1 MRRLSLR
8 VLPVVAGI
16 ILITLV
22 LTASLTGQEPS
33 REQVLTQM
41 VMSSLSAWHYAP
53 PTETARWSE
62 QAYDLYLKALDYNKR
77 FFTQGDLKTLAAYR
91 GKLDDEVRQG
101 TQEFFDRSWEL
112 LSNRIREVQG
122 YTETIL
128 AEPFTFATDEYL
140 ETDPQKRDYPKDGQA
155 LKEFWQKVVKAQTLG
170 VYVDLLLAA
179 EGDSVGL
186 EAQFK
191 TIAKRPLQPELEREA
206 RAKVGK
212 DLNRIF
218 QRALAEKQEDRY
230 ARYLNALASSFDP
243 HTNYFGPKLKEDF
256 DIDMSGTLE
265 GIGATLQEDGDYI
278 KVVSIVAGGPS
289 WRQGKLKAGDL
300 ILKVAQ
306 DAGEPVDLTNMPVD
320 EAVQFIRGKK
330 GTEVTLTIK
339 KPDGQL
345 EEITIVRDVVII
357 EETYA
362 KSAVI
367 KGGKSGF
374 KVGYITLP
382 SFYHDF
388 NQPNGRTS
396 SGDVRKELEKLK
408 TEQVAGVILDLR
420 NNGGGALDDAVKMA
434 GLFIE
439 SGPIV
444 QSKDQKG
451 DTTVFRDPD
460 SKLVYD
466 GPLVVMVNSFS
477 ASASEIVA
485 AALQDYGRAVI
496 VGSDHTFGKGTVQG
510 MVNLDYFLDYFYPR
524 QAAYKPLGSLKLTE
538 EKYYRINGG
547 ATQLKGVE
555 SDLILPDPYSHLEI
569 GEKFNDYALPWDQ
582 VKALKYQK
590 WTGEQWD
597 LAALRAQSAQRI
609 AANPN
614 FAAVRKNIEQV
625 RKQQEESLQP
635 LQLAKFLEQERKAR
649 LEAEQ
654 LNKTP
659 ELTSGLEFKLLSE
672 QAQNKDQVELER
684 EWLKQLETDFY
695 LEESIWILND
705 LITVQ
710 GLKDAA

>member
-8 VLPVVAGI
+8 VLPVAAGI
-16 ILITLV
+16 ILIILV

-53 PTETARWSE
+53 PTKTDRWSE
-62 QAYDLYLKALDYNKR
+62 QAYDLYLQAIDYNKR

-101 TQEFFDRSWEL
+101 THEFYDRSWEI
-112 LSNRIREVQG
+112 LSNRIREVQS
-122 YTETIL
+122 YTESFL
-128 AEPFTFATDEYL
+128 VEPFTFATDEYL
-140 ETDPQKRDYPKDGQA
+140 ETDPQKRDYPKDSPA
-155 LKEFWQKVVKAQTLG
+155 LKELWRKIVKAQTLS
-170 VYVDLLLAA
+170 VYLDLLLEA
-179 EGDSVGL
+179 EGDPVGL

-191 TIAKRPLQPELEREA
+191 TIVQRPLEPELEREA

-212 DLNRIF
+212 DLKRIF

-243 HTNYFGPKLKEDF
+243 HTNYFGPKVKEDF
-256 DIDMSGTLE
+256 DIEMSGTLE
-265 GIGATLQEDGDYI
+265 GIGATLQEDGDHI
-278 KVVSIVAGGPS
+278 KVVSIVPGGPS

-300 ILKVAQ
+300 ILKVTQ
-306 DAGEPVDLTNMPVD
+306 GDGEPVDLTNMPVD
-320 EAVQFIRGKK
+320 EAVQYIRGKK

-345 EEITIVRDVVII
+345 EEITIVRDVVVI

-367 KGGKSGF
+367 KTGKTGP

-408 TEQVAGVILDLR
+408 KEQVAGVVLDLR

-451 DTTVFRDPD
+451 DITVFRDPD
-460 SKLVYD
+460 AGIVYD
-466 GPLVVMVNSFS
+466 GPLVVMVNSLS

-510 MVNLDYFLDYFYPR
+510 MVNLDYFLDYLYPR

-555 SDLILPDPYSHLEI
+555 SDLILPDPYAYLEI
-569 GEKFNDYALPWDQ
+569 GEKYYDYPLPWDQ
-582 VKALKYQK
+582 VKALNYQE
-590 WTGEQWD
+590 WTGGKWD
-597 LAALRAQSAQRI
+597 LATLRAQSVQRI
-609 AANPN
+609 AANLN
-614 FAAVRKNIEQV
+614 FDTVQKNIELV
-625 RKQQEESLQP
+625 CKQQEESLQP
-635 LQLAKFLEQERKAR
+635 LKLAKFLERERKAR

-659 ELTSGLEFKLLSE
+659 DLSSGLEFKLLNG
-672 QAQNKDQVELER
+672 QAQNAELEQ

-695 LEESIWILND
+695 LEESVNVILD
-705 LITVQ
+705 MM
-710 GLKDAA
+710 AAAPAAAA

>member
-8 VLPVVAGI
+8 VLPVAAGI
-16 ILITLV
+16 ILIILV

-53 PTETARWSE
+53 PTKTDRWSE
-62 QAYDLYLKALDYNKR
+62 QAYDLYLQAIDYNKR
-77 FFTQGDLKTLAAYR
+77 FFTQSDLKTLAAYR

-101 TQEFFDRSWEL
+101 THEFYDRSWEI
-112 LSNRIREVQG
+112 LSNRIREVQS
-122 YTETIL
+122 YTESFL
-128 AEPFTFATDEYL
+128 VEPFTFATDEYL
-140 ETDPQKRDYPKDGQA
+140 ETDPQKRDYPKDSPA
-155 LKEFWQKVVKAQTLG
+155 LKELWRKIVKAQTLS
-170 VYVDLLLAA
+170 VYLDLLLEA
-179 EGDSVGL
+179 EGDPVGL

-191 TIAKRPLQPELEREA
+191 TIVQRPLEPELEREA

-212 DLNRIF
+212 DLKRIF

-243 HTNYFGPKLKEDF
+243 HTNYFGPKVKEDF
-256 DIDMSGTLE
+256 DIEMSGTLE
-265 GIGATLQEDGDYI
+265 GIGATLQEDGDHI
-278 KVVSIVAGGPS
+278 KVVSIVPGGPS

-300 ILKVAQ
+300 ILKVTQ
-306 DAGEPVDLTNMPVD
+306 GDGEPVDLTNMPVD
-320 EAVQFIRGKK
+320 EAVQYIRGKK

-345 EEITIVRDVVII
+345 EEITIVRDVVVI

-367 KGGKSGF
+367 KTGKTGP

-408 TEQVAGVILDLR
+408 KEQVAGVVLDLR

-451 DTTVFRDPD
+451 DITVFRDPD
-460 SKLVYD
+460 AGIVYD
-466 GPLVVMVNSFS
+466 GPLVVMVNSLS

-510 MVNLDYFLDYFYPR
+510 MVNLDYFLDYLYPR

-555 SDLILPDPYSHLEI
+555 SDLILPDPYAYLEI
-569 GEKFNDYALPWDQ
+569 GEKYYDYPLPWDQ
-582 VKALKYQK
+582 VKALNYQE
-590 WTGEQWD
+590 WTGGKWD
-597 LAALRAQSAQRI
+597 LATLRAQSVQRI
-609 AANPN
+609 AANLN
-614 FAAVRKNIEQV
+614 FDTVQKNIELV
-625 RKQQEESLQP
+625 CKQQEESLQP
-635 LQLAKFLEQERKAR
+635 LKLAKFLERERKAR

-659 ELTSGLEFKLLSE
+659 DLSSGVEFKLLNG
-672 QAQNKDQVELER
+672 QAQNAELEQ

-695 LEESIWILND
+695 LEESVNVILD
-705 LITVQ
+705 LMAVAP
-710 GLKDAA
+710 AAAA

>member
-8 VLPVVAGI
+8 VLPVAAGI
-16 ILITLV
+16 ILIILV

-53 PTETARWSE
+53 PTKTDRWSE
-62 QAYDLYLKALDYNKR
+62 QAYDLYLQAIDYNKR

-101 TQEFFDRSWEL
+101 THEFYDRSWEI
-112 LSNRIREVQG
+112 LSNRIREVQS
-122 YTETIL
+122 YTESFL
-128 AEPFTFATDEYL
+128 VEPFTFATDEYL
-140 ETDPQKRDYPKDGQA
+140 ETDPQKRDYPKDSPA
-155 LKEFWQKVVKAQTLG
+155 LKELWRKIVKAQTLS
-170 VYVDLLLAA
+170 VYLDLLLEA
-179 EGDSVGL
+179 EGDPVGL

-191 TIAKRPLQPELEREA
+191 TIVQRPLEPELEREA

-212 DLNRIF
+212 DLKRIF

-243 HTNYFGPKLKEDF
+243 HTNYFGPKVKEDF
-256 DIDMSGTLE
+256 DIEMSGTLE
-265 GIGATLQEDGDYI
+265 GIGATLQEDGDHI
-278 KVVSIVAGGPS
+278 KVVSIVPGGPS

-306 DAGEPVDLTNMPVD
+306 GDGEPVDLTNMPVD
-320 EAVQFIRGKK
+320 EAVQYIRGKK

-345 EEITIVRDVVII
+345 EEITIVRDVVVI

-367 KGGKSGF
+367 KTGKTGP

-408 TEQVAGVILDLR
+408 KEQVAGVVLDLR

-451 DTTVFRDPD
+451 DITVFRDPD
-460 SKLVYD
+460 AGIVYD
-466 GPLVVMVNSFS
+466 GPLVVMVNSLS

-510 MVNLDYFLDYFYPR
+510 MVNLDYFLDYLYPR

-555 SDLILPDPYSHLEI
+555 SDLILPDPYAYLEI
-569 GEKFNDYALPWDQ
+569 GEKYYDYPLPWDQ
-582 VKALKYQK
+582 VKALNYQE
-590 WTGEQWD
+590 WTGGKWD
-597 LAALRAQSAQRI
+597 LATLRAQSVQRI
-609 AANPN
+609 AANLN
-614 FAAVRKNIEQV
+614 FDTVQKNIELV
-625 RKQQEESLQP
+625 CKQQEESLQP
-635 LQLAKFLEQERKAR
+635 LKLAKFLERERKAR

-659 ELTSGLEFKLLSE
+659 DLSSGVEFKLLNG
-672 QAQNKDQVELER
+672 QAQNAELEQ

-695 LEESIWILND
+695 LEESVNVILD
-705 LITVQ
+705 MM
-710 GLKDAA
+710 AAAPAAAA

>member
-8 VLPVVAGI
+8 VLPVAAGI
-16 ILITLV
+16 ILIILV

-53 PTETARWSE
+53 PTKTDRWSE
-62 QAYDLYLKALDYNKR
+62 QAYDLYLQAIDYNKR

-101 TQEFFDRSWEL
+101 THEFYDRSWEI
-112 LSNRIREVQG
+112 LSNRIREVQS
-122 YTETIL
+122 YTESFL
-128 AEPFTFATDEYL
+128 VEPFTFATDEYL
-140 ETDPQKRDYPKDGQA
+140 ETDPQKRDYPKDSPA
-155 LKEFWQKVVKAQTLG
+155 LKELWRKIVKAQTLS
-170 VYVDLLLAA
+170 VYLDLLLEA
-179 EGDSVGL
+179 EGDPVGL

-191 TIAKRPLQPELEREA
+191 TIVQRPLEPELEREA

-212 DLNRIF
+212 DLKRIF

-243 HTNYFGPKLKEDF
+243 HTNYFGPKVKEDF
-256 DIDMSGTLE
+256 DIEMSGTLE
-265 GIGATLQEDGDYI
+265 GIGATLQEDGDHI
-278 KVVSIVAGGPS
+278 KVVSIVPGGPS

-300 ILKVAQ
+300 ILKVTQ
-306 DAGEPVDLTNMPVD
+306 GDGEPVDLTNMPVD
-320 EAVQFIRGKK
+320 EAVQYIRGKK

-345 EEITIVRDVVII
+345 EEITIVRDVVVI

-367 KGGKSGF
+367 KTGKTGP

-396 SGDVRKELEKLK
+396 SGDVRKELEKLQK
-408 TEQVAGVILDLR
+408 EQVAGVVLDLR

-451 DTTVFRDPD
+451 DITVFRDPGI
-460 SKLVYD
+460 VYD
-466 GPLVVMVNSFS
+466 GPLVVMVNSLS

-510 MVNLDYFLDYFYPR
+510 MVNLDYFLDYLYPR

-555 SDLILPDPYSHLEI
+555 SDLILPDPYAYLEI
-569 GEKFNDYALPWDQ
+569 GEKYYDYPLPWDQ
-582 VKALKYQK
+582 VKALNYQE
-590 WTGEQWD
+590 WTGGKWD
-597 LAALRAQSAQRI
+597 LATLRAQSAQRI
-609 AANPN
+609 AANLN
-614 FAAVRKNIEQV
+614 FDTVQKNIELV
-625 RKQQEESLQP
+625 CKQQEESLQP
-635 LQLAKFLEQERKAR
+635 LKLAKFLERERKAR

-659 ELTSGLEFKLLSE
+659 DLSSGVEFKLLNG
-672 QAQNKDQVELER
+672 QAQNAELEQ

-695 LEESIWILND
+695 LEESVNVILD
-705 LITVQ
+705 LMAVAP
-710 GLKDAA
+710 AAAA

>member
-1 MRRLSLR
+1 MMRRLSLR
-8 VLPVVAGI
+8 VLPVAAGI
-16 ILITLV
+16 ILIILV

-53 PTETARWSE
+53 PTKTDRWSE
-62 QAYDLYLKALDYNKR
+62 QAYDLYLQAIDYNKR

-101 TQEFFDRSWEL
+101 THEFYDRSWEI
-112 LSNRIREVQG
+112 LSNRIREVQS
-122 YTETIL
+122 YTESFL
-128 AEPFTFATDEYL
+128 VEPFTFATDEYL
-140 ETDPQKRDYPKDGQA
+140 ETDPQKRDYPKDSPA
-155 LKEFWQKVVKAQTLG
+155 LKELWRKIVKAQTLS
-170 VYVDLLLAA
+170 VYLDLLLEA
-179 EGDSVGL
+179 EGDPVGL

-191 TIAKRPLQPELEREA
+191 TIVQRPLEPELEREA

-212 DLNRIF
+212 DLKRIF

-243 HTNYFGPKLKEDF
+243 HTNYFGPKVKEDF
-256 DIDMSGTLE
+256 DIEMSGTLE
-265 GIGATLQEDGDYI
+265 GIGATLQEDGDHI
-278 KVVSIVAGGPS
+278 KVVSIVPGGPS

-306 DAGEPVDLTNMPVD
+306 GDGEPVDLTNMPVD
-320 EAVQFIRGKK
+320 EAVQYIRGKK

-345 EEITIVRDVVII
+345 EEITIVRDVVVI

-367 KGGKSGF
+367 KTEKNGP

-408 TEQVAGVILDLR
+408 KEQVAGVVLDLR

-451 DTTVFRDPD
+451 DITVFRDPD
-460 SKLVYD
+460 AGIVYD
-466 GPLVVMVNSFS
+466 GPLVVMVNSLS

-510 MVNLDYFLDYFYPR
+510 MVNLDYFLDYLYPR

-555 SDLILPDPYSHLEI
+555 SDLILPDPYAYLEI
-569 GEKFNDYALPWDQ
+569 GEKYYDYPLPWDQ
-582 VKALKYQK
+582 VKALNYQE
-590 WTGEQWD
+590 WTGGKWD
-597 LAALRAQSAQRI
+597 LATLRAQSVQRI
-609 AANPN
+609 AANLN
-614 FAAVRKNIEQV
+614 FDTVQKNIELV
-625 RKQQEESLQP
+625 CKQQEESLQP
-635 LQLAKFLEQERKAR
+635 LKLAKF
-649 LEAEQ
+649 
-654 LNKTP
+654 
-659 ELTSGLEFKLLSE
+659 
-672 QAQNKDQVELER
+672 
-684 EWLKQLETDFY
+684 
-695 LEESIWILND
+695 
-705 LITVQ
+705 
-710 GLKDAA
+710 

>member
-8 VLPVVAGI
+8 VLPVAAGI
-16 ILITLV
+16 ILIILV

-53 PTETARWSE
+53 PTKTDRWSE
-62 QAYDLYLKALDYNKR
+62 QAYDLYLQAIDYNKR
-77 FFTQGDLKTLAAYR
+77 FFTQSDLKTLAAYR

-101 TQEFFDRSWEL
+101 THEFYDRSWEI
-112 LSNRIREVQG
+112 LSNRIREVQS
-122 YTETIL
+122 YTESFL
-128 AEPFTFATDEYL
+128 VEPFTFATDEYL
-140 ETDPQKRDYPKDGQA
+140 ETDPQKRDYPKDSPA
-155 LKEFWQKVVKAQTLG
+155 LKELWRKIVKAQTLS
-170 VYVDLLLAA
+170 VYLDLLLEA
-179 EGDSVGL
+179 EGDPVGL

-191 TIAKRPLQPELEREA
+191 TIVQRPLEPELEREA

-212 DLNRIF
+212 DLKRIF

-243 HTNYFGPKLKEDF
+243 HTNYFGPKVKEDF
-256 DIDMSGTLE
+256 DIEMSGTLE
-265 GIGATLQEDGDYI
+265 GIGATLQEDGDHI
-278 KVVSIVAGGPS
+278 KVVSIVPGGPS

-300 ILKVAQ
+300 ILKVTQ
-306 DAGEPVDLTNMPVD
+306 GDGEPVDLTNMPVD
-320 EAVQFIRGKK
+320 EAVQYIRGKK
-330 GTEVTLTIK
+330 GTEVSLTIK

-345 EEITIVRDVVII
+345 EEITIVRDVVVI

-367 KGGKSGF
+367 KTGKTGP

-408 TEQVAGVILDLR
+408 KEQVAGVVLDLR

-451 DTTVFRDPD
+451 DITVFRDPD
-460 SKLVYD
+460 AGIVYD
-466 GPLVVMVNSFS
+466 GPLVVMVNSLS

-510 MVNLDYFLDYFYPR
+510 MVNLDYFLDYLYPR

-555 SDLILPDPYSHLEI
+555 SDLILPDPYAYLEI
-569 GEKFNDYALPWDQ
+569 GEKYYDYPLPWDQ
-582 VKALKYQK
+582 VKALNYQE
-590 WTGEQWD
+590 WTGGKWD
-597 LAALRAQSAQRI
+597 LATLRAQSAQRI
-609 AANPN
+609 AANLN
-614 FAAVRKNIEQV
+614 FDTVQKNIELV
-625 RKQQEESLQP
+625 CKQQEESLQP
-635 LQLAKFLEQERKAR
+635 LKLAKFLERERKAR

-659 ELTSGLEFKLLSE
+659 DLSSGVEFKLLNG
-672 QAQNKDQVELER
+672 QAQNAELEQ

-695 LEESIWILND
+695 LEESVNVILD
-705 LITVQ
+705 MM
-710 GLKDAA
+710 AAAPAAAA

>member
-8 VLPVVAGI
+8 VLPVAAGI
-16 ILITLV
+16 ILIILV

-53 PTETARWSE
+53 PTKTDRWSE
-62 QAYDLYLKALDYNKR
+62 QAYDLYLQAIDYNKR

-101 TQEFFDRSWEL
+101 THEFYDRSWEI
-112 LSNRIREVQG
+112 LSNRIREVQS
-122 YTETIL
+122 YTESFL
-128 AEPFTFATDEYL
+128 VEPFTFATDEYL
-140 ETDPQKRDYPKDGQA
+140 ETDPQKRDYPKDSPA
-155 LKEFWQKVVKAQTLG
+155 LKELWRKIVKAQTLS
-170 VYVDLLLAA
+170 VYLDLLLEA
-179 EGDSVGL
+179 EGDPVGL

-191 TIAKRPLQPELEREA
+191 TIVQRPLEPELEREA

-212 DLNRIF
+212 DLKRIF

-243 HTNYFGPKLKEDF
+243 HTNYFGPKVKEDF
-256 DIDMSGTLE
+256 DIEMSGTLE
-265 GIGATLQEDGDYI
+265 GIGATLQEDGDHI
-278 KVVSIVAGGPS
+278 KVVSIVPGGPS

-300 ILKVAQ
+300 ILKVTQ
-306 DAGEPVDLTNMPVD
+306 GDGEPVDLTNMPVD
-320 EAVQFIRGKK
+320 EAVQYIRGKK

-345 EEITIVRDVVII
+345 EEITIVRDVVVI

-367 KGGKSGF
+367 KTGKTGP

-408 TEQVAGVILDLR
+408 KEQVAGVVLDLR

-451 DTTVFRDPD
+451 DITVFRDPD
-460 SKLVYD
+460 AGIVYD
-466 GPLVVMVNSFS
+466 GPLVVMVNSLS

-510 MVNLDYFLDYFYPR
+510 MVNLDYFLDYLYPR

-555 SDLILPDPYSHLEI
+555 SDLILPDPYAYLEI
-569 GEKFNDYALPWDQ
+569 GEKYYDYPLPWDQ
-582 VKALKYQK
+582 VKALNYQE
-590 WTGEQWD
+590 WTGGKWD
-597 LAALRAQSAQRI
+597 LATLRAQSAQRI
-609 AANPN
+609 AANLN
-614 FAAVRKNIEQV
+614 FDTVQKNIELV
-625 RKQQEESLQP
+625 CKQQEESLQP
-635 LQLAKFLEQERKAR
+635 LKLAKFLERERKAR

-659 ELTSGLEFKLLSE
+659 DLSSGVEFKLLNG
-672 QAQNKDQVELER
+672 QAQNAELEQ

-695 LEESIWILND
+695 LEESVNVILD
-705 LITVQ
+705 LMAVAP
-710 GLKDAA
+710 AAAA

>member
-1 MRRLSLR
+1 MMRRLSLR
-8 VLPVVAGI
+8 VLPVAAGI
-16 ILITLV
+16 ILIILV

-53 PTETARWSE
+53 PTKTDRWSE
-62 QAYDLYLKALDYNKR
+62 QAYDLYLQAIDYNKR

-101 TQEFFDRSWEL
+101 THEFYDRSWEI
-112 LSNRIREVQG
+112 LSNRIREVQS
-122 YTETIL
+122 YTESFL
-128 AEPFTFATDEYL
+128 VEPFTFATDEYL
-140 ETDPQKRDYPKDGQA
+140 ETDPQKRDYPKDSPA
-155 LKEFWQKVVKAQTLG
+155 LKELWRKIVKAQTLS
-170 VYVDLLLAA
+170 VYLDLLLEA
-179 EGDSVGL
+179 EGDPVGL

-191 TIAKRPLQPELEREA
+191 TIVQRPLEPELEREA

-212 DLNRIF
+212 DLKRIF

-243 HTNYFGPKLKEDF
+243 HTNYFGPKVKEDF
-256 DIDMSGTLE
+256 DIEMSGTLE
-265 GIGATLQEDGDYI
+265 GIGATLQEDGDHI
-278 KVVSIVAGGPS
+278 KVVSIVPGGPS

-300 ILKVAQ
+300 ILKVTQ
-306 DAGEPVDLTNMPVD
+306 GDGEPVDLTNMPVD
-320 EAVQFIRGKK
+320 EAVQYIRGKK

-345 EEITIVRDVVII
+345 EEITIVRDVVVI

-367 KGGKSGF
+367 KTGKTGP

-408 TEQVAGVILDLR
+408 KEQVAGVVLDLR

-451 DTTVFRDPD
+451 DITVFRDPD
-460 SKLVYD
+460 AGIVYD
-466 GPLVVMVNSFS
+466 GPLVVMVNSLS

-510 MVNLDYFLDYFYPR
+510 MVNLDYFLDYLYPR

-555 SDLILPDPYSHLEI
+555 SDLILPDPYAYLEI
-569 GEKFNDYALPWDQ
+569 GEKYYDYPLPWDQ
-582 VKALKYQK
+582 VKALNYQE
-590 WTGEQWD
+590 WTGGKWD
-597 LAALRAQSAQRI
+597 LATLRAQSAQRI
-609 AANPN
+609 AANLN
-614 FAAVRKNIEQV
+614 FDTVQKNIELV
-625 RKQQEESLQP
+625 CKQQEESLQP
-635 LQLAKFLEQERKAR
+635 LKLAKFLERERKAR

-659 ELTSGLEFKLLSE
+659 DLSSGVEFKLLNG
-672 QAQNKDQVELER
+672 QAQNAELEQ

-695 LEESIWILND
+695 LEESVNVILD
-705 LITVQ
+705 LMAVAP
-710 GLKDAA
+710 AAAA

>member
-1 MRRLSLR
+1 MMRRLSLR
-8 VLPVVAGI
+8 VLPVAAGI
-16 ILITLV
+16 ILIILV

-53 PTETARWSE
+53 PTKTDRWSE
-62 QAYDLYLKALDYNKR
+62 QAYDLYLQAIDYNKR
-77 FFTQGDLKTLAAYR
+77 FFTQSDLKTLAAYR

-101 TQEFFDRSWEL
+101 THEFYDRSWEI
-112 LSNRIREVQG
+112 LSNRIREVQS
-122 YTETIL
+122 YTESFL
-128 AEPFTFATDEYL
+128 VEPFTFATDEYL
-140 ETDPQKRDYPKDGQA
+140 ETDPQKRDYPKDSPA
-155 LKEFWQKVVKAQTLG
+155 LKELWRKIVKAQTLS
-170 VYVDLLLAA
+170 VYLDLLLEA
-179 EGDSVGL
+179 EGDPVGL

-191 TIAKRPLQPELEREA
+191 TIVQRPLEPELEREA

-212 DLNRIF
+212 DLKRIF

-243 HTNYFGPKLKEDF
+243 HTNYFGPKVKEDF
-256 DIDMSGTLE
+256 DIEMSGTLE
-265 GIGATLQEDGDYI
+265 GIGATLQEDGDHI
-278 KVVSIVAGGPS
+278 KVVSIVPGGPS

-300 ILKVAQ
+300 ILKVTQ
-306 DAGEPVDLTNMPVD
+306 GDGEPVDLTNMPVD
-320 EAVQFIRGKK
+320 EAVQYIRGKK
-330 GTEVTLTIK
+330 GTEVSLTIK

-345 EEITIVRDVVII
+345 EEITIVRDVVVI

-367 KGGKSGF
+367 KTGKTGP

-408 TEQVAGVILDLR
+408 KEQVAGVVLDLR

-451 DTTVFRDPD
+451 DITVFRDPD
-460 SKLVYD
+460 AGIVYD
-466 GPLVVMVNSFS
+466 GPLVVMVNSLS

-510 MVNLDYFLDYFYPR
+510 MVNLDYFLDYLYPR

-555 SDLILPDPYSHLEI
+555 SDLILPDPYAYLEI
-569 GEKFNDYALPWDQ
+569 GEKYYDYPLPWDQ
-582 VKALKYQK
+582 VKALNYQE
-590 WTGEQWD
+590 WTGGKWD
-597 LAALRAQSAQRI
+597 LATLRAQSAQRI
-609 AANPN
+609 AANLN
-614 FAAVRKNIEQV
+614 FDTVQKNIELV
-625 RKQQEESLQP
+625 CKQQEESLQP
-635 LQLAKFLEQERKAR
+635 LKLAKFLERERKAR

-659 ELTSGLEFKLLSE
+659 DLSSGVEFKLLNG
-672 QAQNKDQVELER
+672 QAQNAELEQ

-695 LEESIWILND
+695 LEESVNVILD
-705 LITVQ
+705 LMAVAP
-710 GLKDAA
+710 AAAA

>member
-1 MRRLSLR
+1 MMRRLSLR
-8 VLPVVAGI
+8 VLPVAAGI
-16 ILITLV
+16 ILIILV

-53 PTETARWSE
+53 PTKTDRWSE
-62 QAYDLYLKALDYNKR
+62 QAYDLYLQAIDYNKR

-101 TQEFFDRSWEL
+101 THEFYDRSWEI
-112 LSNRIREVQG
+112 LSNRIREVQS
-122 YTETIL
+122 YTESFL
-128 AEPFTFATDEYL
+128 VEPFTFATDEYL
-140 ETDPQKRDYPKDGQA
+140 ETDPQKRDYPKDSPA
-155 LKEFWQKVVKAQTLG
+155 LKELWRKIVKAQTLS
-170 VYVDLLLAA
+170 VYLDLLLEA
-179 EGDSVGL
+179 EGDPVGL

-191 TIAKRPLQPELEREA
+191 TIVQRPLEPELEREA

-212 DLNRIF
+212 DLKRIF

-243 HTNYFGPKLKEDF
+243 HTNYFGPKVKEDF
-256 DIDMSGTLE
+256 DIEMSGTLE
-265 GIGATLQEDGDYI
+265 GIGATLQEDGDHI
-278 KVVSIVAGGPS
+278 KVVSIVPGGPS

-300 ILKVAQ
+300 ILKVTQ
-306 DAGEPVDLTNMPVD
+306 GDGEPVDLTNMPVD
-320 EAVQFIRGKK
+320 EAVQYIRGKK

-345 EEITIVRDVVII
+345 EEITIVRDVVVI

-367 KGGKSGF
+367 KTGKTGP

-408 TEQVAGVILDLR
+408 KEQVAGVVLDLR

-451 DTTVFRDPD
+451 DITVFRDPD
-460 SKLVYD
+460 AGIVYD
-466 GPLVVMVNSFS
+466 GPLVVMVNSLS

-510 MVNLDYFLDYFYPR
+510 MVNLDYFLDYLYPR

-555 SDLILPDPYSHLEI
+555 SDLILPDPYAYLEI
-569 GEKFNDYALPWDQ
+569 GEKYYDYPLPWDQ
-582 VKALKYQK
+582 VKALNYQE
-590 WTGEQWD
+590 WTGGKWD
-597 LAALRAQSAQRI
+597 LATLRAQSAQRI
-609 AANPN
+609 AANLN
-614 FAAVRKNIEQV
+614 FDTVQKNIELV
-625 RKQQEESLQP
+625 CKQQEESLQP
-635 LQLAKFLEQERKAR
+635 LKLAKFLERERKAR

-659 ELTSGLEFKLLSE
+659 DLSSGVEFKLLNG
-672 QAQNKDQVELER
+672 QAQNAELEQ

-695 LEESIWILND
+695 LE
-705 LITVQ
+705 
-710 GLKDAA
+710 

>member
-8 VLPVVAGI
+8 VLPVAAGI
-16 ILITLV
+16 ILIILV

-53 PTETARWSE
+53 PTKTDRWSE
-62 QAYDLYLKALDYNKR
+62 QAYDLYLQAIDYNKR
-77 FFTQGDLKTLAAYR
+77 FFTQSDLKTLAAYR

-101 TQEFFDRSWEL
+101 THEFYDRSWEI
-112 LSNRIREVQG
+112 LSNRIREVQS
-122 YTETIL
+122 YTESFL
-128 AEPFTFATDEYL
+128 VEPFTFATDEYL
-140 ETDPQKRDYPKDGQA
+140 ETDPQKRDYPKDSPA
-155 LKEFWQKVVKAQTLG
+155 LKELWRKIVKAQTLS
-170 VYVDLLLAA
+170 VYLDLLLEA
-179 EGDSVGL
+179 EGDPVGL

-191 TIAKRPLQPELEREA
+191 TIVQRPLEPELEREA

-212 DLNRIF
+212 DLKRIF

-243 HTNYFGPKLKEDF
+243 HTNYFGPKVKEDF
-256 DIDMSGTLE
+256 DIEMSGTLE
-265 GIGATLQEDGDYI
+265 GIGATLQEDGDHI
-278 KVVSIVAGGPS
+278 KVVSIVPGGPS

-306 DAGEPVDLTNMPVD
+306 GDGEPVDLTNMPVD
-320 EAVQFIRGKK
+320 EAVQYIRGKK

-345 EEITIVRDVVII
+345 EEITIVRDVVVI

-367 KGGKSGF
+367 KTGKTGP

-408 TEQVAGVILDLR
+408 KEQVAGVVLDLR

-451 DTTVFRDPD
+451 DITVFRDPD
-460 SKLVYD
+460 AGIVYD
-466 GPLVVMVNSFS
+466 GPLVVMVNSLS

-510 MVNLDYFLDYFYPR
+510 MVNLDYFLDYLYPR

-555 SDLILPDPYSHLEI
+555 SDLILPDPYAYLEI
-569 GEKFNDYALPWDQ
+569 GEKYYDYPLPWDQ
-582 VKALKYQK
+582 VKALNYQE
-590 WTGEQWD
+590 WTGGKWD
-597 LAALRAQSAQRI
+597 LATLRAQSAQRI
-609 AANPN
+609 AANLN
-614 FAAVRKNIEQV
+614 FDTVQKNIELV
-625 RKQQEESLQP
+625 CKQQEESLQP
-635 LQLAKFLEQERKAR
+635 LKLAKFLERERKAR

-659 ELTSGLEFKLLSE
+659 DLSSGVEFKLLNG
-672 QAQNKDQVELER
+672 QAQNAELEQ

-695 LEESIWILND
+695 LEESVNVILD
-705 LITVQ
+705 MM
-710 GLKDAA
+710 AAAPAAAA

>member
-8 VLPVVAGI
+8 VLPVAAGI
-16 ILITLV
+16 ILIILV

-53 PTETARWSE
+53 PTKTDRWSE
-62 QAYDLYLKALDYNKR
+62 QAYDLYLQAIDYNKR

-101 TQEFFDRSWEL
+101 THEFYDRSWEI
-112 LSNRIREVQG
+112 LSNRIREVQS
-122 YTETIL
+122 YTESFL
-128 AEPFTFATDEYL
+128 VEPFTFATDEYL
-140 ETDPQKRDYPKDGQA
+140 ETDPQKRDYPKDSPA
-155 LKEFWQKVVKAQTLG
+155 LKELWRKIVKAQTLS
-170 VYVDLLLAA
+170 VYLDLLLEA
-179 EGDSVGL
+179 EGDPVGL

-191 TIAKRPLQPELEREA
+191 TIVQRPLEPELEREA

-212 DLNRIF
+212 DLKRIF

-243 HTNYFGPKLKEDF
+243 HTNYFGPKVKEDF
-256 DIDMSGTLE
+256 DIEMSGTLE
-265 GIGATLQEDGDYI
+265 GIGATLQEDGDHI
-278 KVVSIVAGGPS
+278 KVVSIVPGGPS

-300 ILKVAQ
+300 ILKVTQ
-306 DAGEPVDLTNMPVD
+306 GDGEPVDLTNMPVD
-320 EAVQFIRGKK
+320 EAVQYIRGKK

-345 EEITIVRDVVII
+345 EEITIVRDVVVI

-367 KGGKSGF
+367 KTGKTGP

-408 TEQVAGVILDLR
+408 KEQVAGVVLDLR

-451 DTTVFRDPD
+451 DITVFRDPD
-460 SKLVYD
+460 AGIVYD
-466 GPLVVMVNSFS
+466 GPLVVMVNSLS

-510 MVNLDYFLDYFYPR
+510 MVNLDYFLDYLYPR

-555 SDLILPDPYSHLEI
+555 SDLILPDPYAYLEI
-569 GEKFNDYALPWDQ
+569 GEKYYDYPLPWDQ
-582 VKALKYQK
+582 VKALNYQE
-590 WTGEQWD
+590 WTGGKWD
-597 LAALRAQSAQRI
+597 LATLRAQSAQRI
-609 AANPN
+609 AANLN
-614 FAAVRKNIEQV
+614 FDTVQKNIELV
-625 RKQQEESLQP
+625 CKQQEESLQP
-635 LQLAKFLEQERKAR
+635 LKLAKFLERERKAR

-659 ELTSGLEFKLLSE
+659 DLSSGLEFKLLDG
-672 QAQNKDQVELER
+672 QAQNAELEQ

-695 LEESIWILND
+695 LEESVNVILD
-705 LITVQ
+705 LMAVAP
-710 GLKDAA
+710 AAAA

>member
-8 VLPVVAGI
+8 VLPVAAGI
-16 ILITLV
+16 ILIILV

-53 PTETARWSE
+53 PTKTDRWSE
-62 QAYDLYLKALDYNKR
+62 QAYDLYLQAIDYNKR
-77 FFTQGDLKTLAAYR
+77 FFTQSDLKTLAAYR

-101 TQEFFDRSWEL
+101 THEFYDRSWEI
-112 LSNRIREVQG
+112 LSNRIREVQS
-122 YTETIL
+122 YTESFL
-128 AEPFTFATDEYL
+128 VEPFTFATDEYL
-140 ETDPQKRDYPKDGQA
+140 ETDPQKRDYPKDSPA
-155 LKEFWQKVVKAQTLG
+155 LKELWRKIVKAQTLS
-170 VYVDLLLAA
+170 VYLDLLLEA
-179 EGDSVGL
+179 EGDPVGL

-191 TIAKRPLQPELEREA
+191 TIVQRPLEPELEREA

-212 DLNRIF
+212 DLKRIF

-243 HTNYFGPKLKEDF
+243 HTNYFGPKVKEDF
-256 DIDMSGTLE
+256 DIEMSGTLE
-265 GIGATLQEDGDYI
+265 GIGATLQEDGDHI
-278 KVVSIVAGGPS
+278 KVVSIVPGGPS

-300 ILKVAQ
+300 ILKVTQ
-306 DAGEPVDLTNMPVD
+306 GDGEPVDLTNMPVD
-320 EAVQFIRGKK
+320 EAVQYIRGKK

-345 EEITIVRDVVII
+345 EEITIVRDVVVI

-367 KGGKSGF
+367 KTGKTGP

-408 TEQVAGVILDLR
+408 KEQVAGVVLDLR

-451 DTTVFRDPD
+451 DITVFRDPD
-460 SKLVYD
+460 AGIVYD
-466 GPLVVMVNSFS
+466 GPLVVMVNSLS

-510 MVNLDYFLDYFYPR
+510 MVNLDYFLDYLYPR

-555 SDLILPDPYSHLEI
+555 SDLILPDPYAYLEI
-569 GEKFNDYALPWDQ
+569 GEKYYDYPLPWDQ
-582 VKALKYQK
+582 VKALNYQE
-590 WTGEQWD
+590 WTGGKWD
-597 LAALRAQSAQRI
+597 LATLRAQSAQRI
-609 AANPN
+609 AANLN
-614 FAAVRKNIEQV
+614 FDTVQKNIELV
-625 RKQQEESLQP
+625 CKQQEESLQP
-635 LQLAKFLEQERKAR
+635 LKLAKFLERERKAR

-659 ELTSGLEFKLLSE
+659 DLSSGVEFKLLNG
-672 QAQNKDQVELER
+672 QAQNAELEQ

-695 LEESIWILND
+695 LEESVNVILD
-705 LITVQ
+705 MM
-710 GLKDAA
+710 AAAPAAAA

>member
-8 VLPVVAGI
+8 VLPVAAGI
-16 ILITLV
+16 ILIILV

-53 PTETARWSE
+53 PTKTDRWSE
-62 QAYDLYLKALDYNKR
+62 QAYDLYLQAIDYNKR
-77 FFTQGDLKTLAAYR
+77 FFTQSDLKTLAAYR

-101 TQEFFDRSWEL
+101 THEFYDRSWEI
-112 LSNRIREVQG
+112 LSNRIREVQS
-122 YTETIL
+122 YTESFL
-128 AEPFTFATDEYL
+128 VEPFTFATDEYL
-140 ETDPQKRDYPKDGQA
+140 ETDPQKRDYPKDSPA
-155 LKEFWQKVVKAQTLG
+155 LKELWRKIVKAQTLS
-170 VYVDLLLAA
+170 VYLDLLLEA
-179 EGDSVGL
+179 EGDPVGL

-191 TIAKRPLQPELEREA
+191 TIVQRPLEPELEREA

-212 DLNRIF
+212 DLKRIF

-243 HTNYFGPKLKEDF
+243 HTNYFGPKVKEDF
-256 DIDMSGTLE
+256 DIEMSGTLE
-265 GIGATLQEDGDYI
+265 GIGATLQEDGDHI
-278 KVVSIVAGGPS
+278 KVVSIVPGGPS

-300 ILKVAQ
+300 ILKVTQ
-306 DAGEPVDLTNMPVD
+306 GDGEPVDLTNMPVD
-320 EAVQFIRGKK
+320 EAVQYIRGKK

-345 EEITIVRDVVII
+345 EEITIVRDVVVI

-367 KGGKSGF
+367 KTGKTGP

-408 TEQVAGVILDLR
+408 KEQVAGVVLDLR

-451 DTTVFRDPD
+451 DITVFRDPD
-460 SKLVYD
+460 AGIVYD
-466 GPLVVMVNSFS
+466 GPLVVMVNSLS

-510 MVNLDYFLDYFYPR
+510 MVNLDYFLDYLYPR

-555 SDLILPDPYSHLEI
+555 SDLILPDPYAYLEI
-569 GEKFNDYALPWDQ
+569 GEKYYDYPLPWDQ
-582 VKALKYQK
+582 VKALNYQE
-590 WTGEQWD
+590 WTGGKWD
-597 LAALRAQSAQRI
+597 LATLRAQSAQRI
-609 AANPN
+609 AANLN
-614 FAAVRKNIEQV
+614 FDTVQKNIELV
-625 RKQQEESLQP
+625 CKQQEESLQP
-635 LQLAKFLEQERKAR
+635 LKLAKFLERERKAR

-659 ELTSGLEFKLLSE
+659 DLSSGVEFKLLNG
-672 QAQNKDQVELER
+672 QAQNAELEQ

-695 LEESIWILND
+695 LEESVNVILD
-705 LITVQ
+705 LMAVAP
-710 GLKDAA
+710 AAAA

>member
-8 VLPVVAGI
+8 VLPVAAGI
-16 ILITLV
+16 ILIILV

-53 PTETARWSE
+53 PTKTDRWSE
-62 QAYDLYLKALDYNKR
+62 QAYDLYLQAIDYNKR
-77 FFTQGDLKTLAAYR
+77 FFTQSDLKTLAAYR

-101 TQEFFDRSWEL
+101 THEFYDRSWEI
-112 LSNRIREVQG
+112 LSNRIREVQS
-122 YTETIL
+122 YTESFL
-128 AEPFTFATDEYL
+128 VEPFTFATDEYL
-140 ETDPQKRDYPKDGQA
+140 ETDPQKRDYPKDSPA
-155 LKEFWQKVVKAQTLG
+155 LKELWRKIVKAQTLS
-170 VYVDLLLAA
+170 VYLDLLLEA
-179 EGDSVGL
+179 EGDPVGL

-191 TIAKRPLQPELEREA
+191 TIVQRPLEPELEREA

-212 DLNRIF
+212 DLKRIF

-243 HTNYFGPKLKEDF
+243 HTNYFGPKVKEDF
-256 DIDMSGTLE
+256 DIEMSGTLE
-265 GIGATLQEDGDYI
+265 GIGATLQEDGDHI
-278 KVVSIVAGGPS
+278 KVVSIVPGGPS

-306 DAGEPVDLTNMPVD
+306 GDGEPVDLTNMPVD
-320 EAVQFIRGKK
+320 EAVQYIRGKK
-330 GTEVTLTIK
+330 GTEVSLTIK

-345 EEITIVRDVVII
+345 EEITIVRDVVVI

-367 KGGKSGF
+367 KTGKTGP

-408 TEQVAGVILDLR
+408 KEQVAGVVLDLR

-451 DTTVFRDPD
+451 DITVFRDPD
-460 SKLVYD
+460 AGIVYD
-466 GPLVVMVNSFS
+466 GPLVVMVNSLS

-510 MVNLDYFLDYFYPR
+510 MVNLDYFLDYLYPR

-555 SDLILPDPYSHLEI
+555 SDLILPDPYAYLEI
-569 GEKFNDYALPWDQ
+569 GEKYYDYPLPWDQ
-582 VKALKYQK
+582 VKALNYQE
-590 WTGEQWD
+590 WTGGKWD
-597 LAALRAQSAQRI
+597 LATLRAQSAQRI
-609 AANPN
+609 AANLN
-614 FAAVRKNIEQV
+614 FDTVQKNIELV
-625 RKQQEESLQP
+625 CKQQEESLQP
-635 LQLAKFLEQERKAR
+635 LKLAEFLERERKAR

-659 ELTSGLEFKLLSE
+659 DLSSGVEFKLLNG
-672 QAQNKDQVELER
+672 QAQNAELEQ

-695 LEESIWILND
+695 LEESVNVILD
-705 LITVQ
+705 MM
-710 GLKDAA
+710 AAAPAAAA